1 MHLDLALNALGGAS
15 KVEMTMTTT
24 TGGGTTGGVSTNTTT
39 TGGTEGGNNGAGPLS
54 GIFGGVS

>member
-15 KVEMTMTTT
+15 NVEMNMTTT

-39 TGGTEGGNNGAGPLS
+39 TGGTEGGNGAEMLE